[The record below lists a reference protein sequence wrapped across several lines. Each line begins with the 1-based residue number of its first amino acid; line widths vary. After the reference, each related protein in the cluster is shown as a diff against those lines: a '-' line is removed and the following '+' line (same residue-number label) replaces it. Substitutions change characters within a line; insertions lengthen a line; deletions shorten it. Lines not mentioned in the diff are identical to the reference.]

1 MKKRNFCALFLLVLI
16 SLCSVFSLT
25 GCGEKDPIVGKW
37 YKINEYNQKTDE
49 LVYTITKNKI
59 KTSAGKT
66 WTWEYDSSE
75 KVYKAKKENGEAV
88 KLTFTLSEDG
98 QTLKSSNGSSFY
110 KK

>member
-16 SLCSVFSLT
+16 SLCSVFSLV

-37 YKINEYNQKTDE
+37 YEINEFGQKTDE
-49 LVYTITKNKI
+49 LVYTITKSKI

-66 WTWEYDSSE
+66 WTWEYDSNE
-75 KVYKAKKENGEAV
+75 KLYRAKDENGEYI

-98 QTLKSSNGSSFY
+98 QTLKINNGDSLY